1 MKKTT
6 SLLIIALI
14 STAPSLA
21 QDIDPAKPTREQAYL
36 NLRDVL
42 QCLLKDYSCERTP
55 GKKVKAVQ
63 SQVLNDNLYGIY
75 EAIIP
80 NAQGLSDNGSAFTYA
95 HNADKQTLGLSAFY
109 PLQGKKTF
117 LNVGVYTEA
126 TEGIFSIY
134 SSNSWSNNAALNIGV
149 SRVFVAS
156 QFFSPKDCRKIAPK
170 RQDYADSLLL
180 AYGNSLAVDIIK
192 LKKDSASIV
201 LKIDSLKKGDVLH
214 QVESDTT
221 DYLKKLKE
229 VRGKIERYM
238 YLVDIVRQNKHRTE
252 LESQLTKFDK
262 MNDVLYGY
270 NVIWLNANSSLANTH
285 LNITDSLHVGNKRSV
300 NHPTLRFDGSAM
312 YNRLGKYTLQYL
324 SIGASAMRGSF
335 LNDPTLT
342 GKPAIHDDGGKS
354 NVTMGNERVPGTFDD
369 LRKPVWQY
377 TLSIYYANFFAA
389 NKCFG
394 LSARLAHNNVF
405 NNKYASDYQRNYTL
419 TAGPI
424 FRLFK
429 EKDFAKATFGI
440 NTGWT
445 NVPYGEKPKDHFAV
459 QAFVA
464 LPFKATLKNSK

>member
-42 QCLLKDYSCERTP
+42 QGLLKDYSCERTP

-75 EAIIP
+75 QAIIP
-80 NAQGLSDNGSAFTYA
+80 NAQGLRDNGSAFTYA

-270 NVIWLNANSSLANTH
+270 NVIWL
-285 LNITDSLHVGNKRSV
+285 
-300 NHPTLRFDGSAM
+300 
-312 YNRLGKYTLQYL
+312 
-324 SIGASAMRGSF
+324 
-335 LNDPTLT
+335 
-342 GKPAIHDDGGKS
+342 
-354 NVTMGNERVPGTFDD
+354 
-369 LRKPVWQY
+369 
-377 TLSIYYANFFAA
+377 
-389 NKCFG
+389 
-394 LSARLAHNNVF
+394 
-405 NNKYASDYQRNYTL
+405 
-419 TAGPI
+419 
-424 FRLFK
+424 
-429 EKDFAKATFGI
+429 
-440 NTGWT
+440 
-445 NVPYGEKPKDHFAV
+445 
-459 QAFVA
+459 
-464 LPFKATLKNSK
+464 